1 MHLDLIHEIDYLT
14 YLFGMP
20 EKSQHYLS
28 RVSSLEIDSIDSAM
42 EEFDGEDLSEEDMR
56 LMRVKFMSE
65 VAN

>member
-1 MHLDLIHEIDYLT
+1 MLRDFTYIDDIVDEDLQDEIFDY
-14 YLFGMP
+14 FK
-20 EKSQHYLS
+20 EADN
-28 RVSSLEIDSIDSAM
+28 DSIDSAM